1 MKKKMSTKS
10 HGLSRA
16 EPGPSRDWRLWLG
29 PVFEKAKA
37 GAFRPSRAGTTLF
50 GPVSSSLVL
59 PWAFSEMPVVVCMGG
74 GHDTSLDMSTVV
86 VVDGAGGG
94 HVGHVESGMAV
105 TVGVTW

>member
-1 MKKKMSTKS
+1 
-10 HGLSRA
+10 
-16 EPGPSRDWRLWLG
+16 
-29 PVFEKAKA
+29 
-37 GAFRPSRAGTTLF
+37 
-50 GPVSSSLVL
+50 
-59 PWAFSEMPVVVCMGG
+59 MGG